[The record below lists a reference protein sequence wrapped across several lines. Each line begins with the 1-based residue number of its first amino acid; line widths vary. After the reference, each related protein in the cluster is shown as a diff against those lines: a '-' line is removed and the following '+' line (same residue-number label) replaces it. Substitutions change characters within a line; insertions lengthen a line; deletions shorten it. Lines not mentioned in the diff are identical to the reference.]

1 RRILRTWREA
11 LSLVHARST
20 SLRQAESQ
28 VEAGAAQARLA
39 LVPLYPQVGATG
51 QVRRDLL
58 FDTTSNLP
66 PGIAAQAF
74 GNTGAATL
82 WSAGLNIKQTVLA
95 PKNLYDAR
103 TADLANRVRELEATD
118 VERLVLANVADTIVS
133 AVTAE
138 RLAEISR

>member
-1 RRILRTWREA
+1 ATSAPAARVTPTVDGATGAPASLGAADDEMLEPVPAPRRILRTWREA

-58 FDTTSNLP
+58 FDT
-66 PGIAAQAF
+66 
-74 GNTGAATL
+74 
-82 WSAGLNIKQTVLA
+82 
-95 PKNLYDAR
+95 
-103 TADLANRVRELEATD
+103 
-118 VERLVLANVADTIVS
+118 
-133 AVTAE
+133 
-138 RLAEISR
+138 